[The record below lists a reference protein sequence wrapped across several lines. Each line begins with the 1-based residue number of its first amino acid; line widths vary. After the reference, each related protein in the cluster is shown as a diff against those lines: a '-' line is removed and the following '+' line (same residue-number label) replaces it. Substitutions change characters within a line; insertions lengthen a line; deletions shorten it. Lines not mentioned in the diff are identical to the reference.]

1 MAANFASDC
10 EGFNRRN
17 FLRIGAGAGL
27 LGLSLPELLKLE
39 AHAAAKRNGVSASKK
54 QIPSSWYGLL
64 VALRPSIC
72 GI

>member
-1 MAANFASDC
+1 MADNFASDC

-54 QIPSSWYGLL
+54 ADSIIMVWLWYQ
-64 VALRPSIC
+64 
-72 GI
+72 